1 MISFDL
7 EILFKCVVI
16 RSSRVC
22 RPAKIMLKNGQV
34 QKSIHKIFESCSFY
48 QIFLHIKA
56 KRCGNILKLKES
68 LVVRKSDQIM
78 KLKLG
83 DRIRHTYDKSIS
95 YRDSNFCSKFQ
106 KNNRTTRLFTKTIGS
121 TGAIL
126 LETTKYRKYASY
138 IGILT

>member
-22 RPAKIMLKNGQV
+22 RPAKNNMLKNGQV
-34 QKSIHKIFESCSFY
+34 QKNVHKIFKNCSFY

-83 DRIRHTYDKSIS
+83 DRIRHTTELGTPMIS
-95 YRDSNFCSKFQ
+95 NSVSFGSSEIEHSARYQRVRSSSPCRSNFSEID
-106 KNNRTTRLFTKTIGS
+106 TL
-121 TGAIL
+121 
-126 LETTKYRKYASY
+126 Y
-138 IGILT
+138 